1 MSTSHPTGTAPDA
14 AASKRTGR
22 LTALRAALPADV
34 LVTDPVALEAMR
46 ADKSG
51 HVASAAP
58 LAIVEATDAAHVQE
72 ALRWATEH
80 GVPVVPRGAGTGLAG
95 GAIAGGGELV
105 VSTDRMRRL
114 VSVSLVDQSCVV
126 EPGIRN
132 ADLNDQLAEHG
143 LWWPPDPASRAI
155 STVGGNIATNAGG
168 LLCAKYGV
176 TREWVLA
183 LDVVLADGSLISTG
197 HRTVKGVTGLDLTAL
212 IIGSEG
218 TLGIVVGATLKLR
231 PTVDGPVWTVGAF
244 FDDETTAAAACTAVT
259 AARIRP
265 AIMELVG
272 RDAVAM
278 LADYTGRPMEG
289 AFVLVQTDDLGAEA
303 VSARVAEILAEHGG
317 RVERTDDVTE
327 SDALVQ
333 VRRQVHFALESSGTV
348 LVEDIAVPRSCLAEM
363 FAACHAA
370 AERHGVRLAVTA
382 HAGDG
387 NLHPTFVFD
396 GPEPSEAVWACADEV
411 FTAGLALGGT
421 LTGEHGVGALKR
433 RWLGQELGERQLEL
447 QRAVKAAFDP
457 AGILNPGKAV

>member
-1 MSTSHPTGTAPDA
+1 MS
-14 AASKRTGR
+14 
-22 LTALRAALPADV
+22 LEALRAALPDRV
-34 LVTDPVALEAMR
+34 LVTDPVALDVAR

-51 HVASAAP
+51 HRSAAAP
-58 LAIVEATDAAHVQE
+58 LAIVEAESVEHVQ
-72 ALRWATEH
+72 AAMRWASEH
-80 GVPVVPRGAGTGLAG
+80 GVAVVPRAAGTGLAG
-95 GAIAGGGELV
+95 GAIAGAGELV
-105 VSTDRMRRL
+105 VSVDRMRSL
-114 VSVSLVDQSCVV
+114 LHVSLVDQSCVV

-132 ADLNDQLAEHG
+132 AELNDLLAAHG

-183 LDVVLADGSLISTG
+183 LDVVLADGSLITTG

-212 IIGSEG
+212 LIGSEG
-218 TLGIVVGATLKLR
+218 TLGIIVGATLRLR
-231 PTVDGPVWTVGAF
+231 PLVEGGIWTVGAF
-244 FDDETTAAAACTAVT
+244 FEDEAIAAAACTAVT

-272 RDAVAM
+272 RDAVTM
-278 LADYTGRPMEG
+278 LAAYSGQPMAG

-303 VSARVAEILAEHGG
+303 SSETVAQILAAHGG
-317 RVERTDDVTE
+317 RVERTDDPGRADV
-327 SDALVQ
+327 LVQ
-333 VRRQVHFALESSGTV
+333 VRRQVHWALESFGTV
-348 LVEDIAVPRSCLAEM
+348 LVEDVSVPRSRLADM
-363 FAACHAA
+363 FRACDEAA
-370 AERHGVRLAVTA
+370 ARHGVRLATTA

-396 GPEPSEAVWACADEV
+396 GPEPSAAIWACADEV
-411 FTAGLALGGT
+411 FEAAIAMGGT
-421 LTGEHGVGALKR
+421 LTGEHGVGILKR
-433 RWLGQELGERQLEL
+433 RWLVDELGERQLAL